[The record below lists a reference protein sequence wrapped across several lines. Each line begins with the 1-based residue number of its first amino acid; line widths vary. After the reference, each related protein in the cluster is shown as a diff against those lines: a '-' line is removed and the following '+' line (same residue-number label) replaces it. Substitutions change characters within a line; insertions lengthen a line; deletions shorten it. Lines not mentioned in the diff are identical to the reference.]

1 VRNPRRLAVF
11 RIVQSIAIGQRL
23 GPYRIQS
30 VLGAGGMGIVYL
42 AGDRRLLRPVAI
54 KVLDPKLTDARAT
67 RSLLREARVTAA
79 LVHPAICGV
88 HEIGH
93 VGGRPFIVMEHVQG
107 VSLAAAIPRDAG
119 LPIETMLHYAI
130 QIVDGV
136 AHAHRCGIVHG
147 DLKSTNIM
155 VGPRGQVKIL
165 DFGLAVRRSVSAPGD
180 SDTTRLR
187 ERSSACGTVP
197 YMAPELLRGRR
208 ADPRSDIWA
217 LGVVLFEMA
226 SGGRP
231 FRGATSYEVAAA
243 ILIHHAVPLP
253 VRVPAPVRQLV
264 ARCLSTD
271 PERRY
276 ASAIELAA
284 ALDDIP

>member
-1 VRNPRRLAVF
+1 VE
-11 RIVQSIAIGQRL
+11 SIAIGQRL
-23 GPYRIQS
+23 GPYRIQA
-30 VLGAGGMGIVYL
+30 VLGTGGMGIVYL

-54 KVLDPKLTDARAT
+54 KVLDPRIADARAT
-67 RSLLREARVTAA
+67 RSLLREARVTAG
-79 LVHPAICGV
+79 LVHPSICGV

-93 VGGRPFIVMEHVQG
+93 VRGRPFIVMEHVEG
-107 VSLAAAIPRDAG
+107 VSLAAAIPRDVG
-119 LPIETMLHYAI
+119 LPLETMLHYAI
-130 QIVDGV
+130 QIGDGV

-155 VGPRGQVKIL
+155 VGPRGQVKVL
-165 DFGLAVRRSVSAPGD
+165 DFGLAVRRSRSASGD

-187 ERSSACGTVP
+187 DLPSACGTVP

-208 ADPRSDIWA
+208 ADARSDVWA

-253 VRVPAPVRQLV
+253 ARVPPPVRQLV
-264 ARCLSTD
+264 GKCLSTD
-271 PERRY
+271 PEQRY

-284 ALDDIP
+284 ALDDLP

>member
-1 VRNPRRLAVF
+1 VE
-11 RIVQSIAIGQRL
+11 SIAIGQRL
-23 GPYRIQS
+23 GPYRIQA

-54 KVLDPKLTDARAT
+54 KVLDPRIADARAT

-79 LVHPAICGV
+79 LVHPSICGV
-88 HEIGH
+88 YEIGH
-93 VGGRPFIVMEHVQG
+93 VRGQPFIVMERVEG
-107 VSLAAAIPRDAG
+107 VSLAAAIPRDVG
-119 LPIETMLHYAI
+119 LPVETMLHYAI

-136 AHAHRCGIVHG
+136 AHAHRCGVVHG

-155 VGPRGQVKIL
+155 VGPRGQVKVL
-165 DFGLAVRRSVSAPGD
+165 DFGLAVRRSRTAAGD

-187 ERSSACGTVP
+187 ELPSACGTVP

-208 ADPRSDIWA
+208 ADARSDIWA

-253 VRVPAPVRQLV
+253 VRVPAPVRKVV
-264 ARCLSTD
+264 ARCLSVD
-271 PERRY
+271 PEKRY
-276 ASAIELAA
+276 ASATDLAA
-284 ALDDIP
+284 ALDDLP